1 MLKEREPLDKITKFT
16 GLSHDEIAKIKHRTN
31 PKR

>member
-1 MLKEREPLDKITKFT
+1 MLQEHEPLDKITKFT
-16 GLSHDEIAKIKHRTN
+16 GLSHAENAKIKSGTH